1 VTILKVK
8 EGPAL
13 TAGLQPGFVVERVN
27 GTLTRFNSQ
36 FSIQFQSIK
45 PGDRVIFQ
53 VNVGDVVKCMVMLVN
68 SRELDFDSITT
79 LRRIAAGVLLPG
91 DEEIVRDIC
100 KVFLAHGGVLNAD
113 ALQQLTPAEEL
124 TKPIKKALGTPR
136 MVKERTARA
145 ADSTARGEPA
155 SAPAGPSN
163 SNNSNPPPS
172 PAPKPSKIPM
182 PYLQFLGAN
191 PFGTARKDSTASL
204 DSETS
209 RRSSSPGKPKP
220 EWNSSPVMPM
230 NRTERIKA
238 RAQAKTSISERRPPS
253 PQRAVEVA
261 AHSPANTHKAQS
273 AVKDRPSKPR
283 TTSPVRHIDR
293 LQSPTR
299 NSAGQ
304 EKISERL
311 ASPRHRL
318 DKLAE
323 MKGSKNKKVSKALA
337 AMKSPLALE
346 EKARENLK
354 KAKETA
360 LAEDAKVLARR
371 KSDHAVRRKSEDRV
385 LITPSRAKSGVF
397 QFSAEPSSE
406 DSSKK
411 FARTEPVAED
421 LAAPTEVLPAKM
433 AKIIKTSALLS
444 TPVTTSE
451 KAKDEKDRDE
461 RDKPASRKF
470 WNPQEF
476 NYLLGD
482 SDSDMSDGP
491 LRLPS
496 DHTRRPSGNSTNGTT
511 SLTVKA
517 TGQSVSPSRSRRS
530 LSERR
535 PGRPNPAVS
544 SLRPDQ
550 TIVSPRRGA
559 HSARRTGADAERE
572 NTG

>member
-1 VTILKVK
+1 VAKRQLAALQPGQDANLQSPTSDLERELNLERSRTVSAREEMDERVGHTARECDRLREALVALQNKLALAHEDAARPATIQAAQELLGSLQPFVGVQISKSVFDLRGQKKGVSILKVK

-172 PAPKPSKIPM
+172 PAPKPSKITM

-261 AHSPANTHKAQS
+261 AHSSANTHKAQS

-311 ASPRHRL
+311 ASPRHRF
-318 DKLAE
+318 DKLA
-323 MKGSKNKKVSKALA
+323 
-337 AMKSPLALE
+337 
-346 EKARENLK
+346 
-354 KAKETA
+354 
-360 LAEDAKVLARR
+360 
-371 KSDHAVRRKSEDRV
+371 
-385 LITPSRAKSGVF
+385 
-397 QFSAEPSSE
+397 
-406 DSSKK
+406 
-411 FARTEPVAED
+411 
-421 LAAPTEVLPAKM
+421 
-433 AKIIKTSALLS
+433 
-444 TPVTTSE
+444 
-451 KAKDEKDRDE
+451 
-461 RDKPASRKF
+461 
-470 WNPQEF
+470 
-476 NYLLGD
+476 
-482 SDSDMSDGP
+482 
-491 LRLPS
+491 
-496 DHTRRPSGNSTNGTT
+496 
-511 SLTVKA
+511 
-517 TGQSVSPSRSRRS
+517 
-530 LSERR
+530 
-535 PGRPNPAVS
+535 
-544 SLRPDQ
+544 
-550 TIVSPRRGA
+550 
-559 HSARRTGADAERE
+559 
-572 NTG
+572 